1 MLSLKDKPK
10 DSKILAFT
18 DNSSALGWLHK
29 DSFHPA
35 SKVAHNKVARKFAL
49 FMMKKE
55 SSLYSEHFKGESNSV
70 AGILSREFLSNKSN
84 LTNYLYC
91 MFPKQMPKNFKIIDL
106 PNEIVCWI
114 SSILEEKIVK
124 KEQHDNLLINQ
135 RHTLENGKIFAP
147 KQVSKIDSWVR

>member
-29 DSFHPA
+29 ASFHPA

-49 FMMKKE
+49 FM
-55 SSLYSEHFKGESNSV
+55 KGESNSV

-114 SSILEEKIVK
+114 SSIL
-124 KEQHDNLLINQ
+124 
-135 RHTLENGKIFAP
+135 
-147 KQVSKIDSWVR
+147 